1 MSESPHSIAEPS
13 TKKASA
19 DNLPVAP
26 NFDQRDWFL
35 VSTHEVTTALSVDP
49 TQGLAEEEARRR
61 LAEVGPNE
69 LSEEG
74 KIKPWQIL
82 LQQFT
87 EPLVIVLIIA
97 AAVAGLLWFL
107 ERGSPDHEPAPYDTL
122 VILAIVVLN
131 ALLGFI
137 QEYRAEQAVAA
148 LRKMAAPESTV
159 RRNGKIRDIPA
170 HDLVPG
176 DLLLLE
182 AGDRIPA
189 DARLLQ
195 TVNLDVEESA
205 LTGESVPVHKQ
216 IGALTEPDAPLGDR
230 KNMVFMGSAVTY
242 GRGEA
247 VVVATGMQ
255 TQMGGIATLIQS
267 VGDEETP
274 LQKELARIGKQ
285 LGLLV
290 LVVAAV
296 VTVTGI
302 WRAGSF
308 SNSILIEMFLFG
320 VALAVAAI
328 PEGLPAVVTAVLA
341 LGVRRMA
348 ERNAIVRRLPAVET
362 LGSATVICSDKTGT
376 LTRNQMTVR
385 RILLGVDN
393 VLEVT
398 GEGYEPEG
406 DFLTADGKPFDRND
420 EHLYTLLRGAAL
432 NNDARLVKNAED
444 RWAIEGDPTE
454 GALLVAAS
462 KANLDPEQLR
472 HRLPRNGEIPFS
484 SERKRM
490 ATIHTVDERPVA
502 FQKGAP
508 DVVIDLCTQ
517 VRMGDRVEPLTDEHR
532 ERIRA
537 INEEFASGA
546 LRTLA
551 FASREIPE
559 NMANQQEFTSEDVEH
574 DLIWEGLVGMIDPP
588 RAEARDSVEQAHGA
602 GIRTIMITGDHA
614 LTALAIAKELGI
626 AEEDAKAVTGQELAK
641 MDDAQLM
648 ETVRTVNVY
657 ARVNPEHKL
666 DIVRALKE
674 QGHVVA
680 MTGDGV
686 NDAPALRQADIG
698 VAMGITGTDV
708 SKEAADMVLADDNFA
723 TIVAAISEGRSIL
736 DNIKKFIRY
745 LLSSNAGEVMTMF
758 FGIILANFLGLFEEG
773 GAIFLPLLAVQIL
786 WINLVT
792 DGGPALALGVDPAE
806 KGLMARQP
814 RRQDEPIIDRAMW
827 LFIGLVGLVMMVGT
841 LFVLDGYLPGG
852 LVNLIDFDPDFEQM
866 NSYARTAAFTTL
878 VMFQMFNVINVRSQR
893 RSAFTSGLFNN
904 RWLWI
909 AVVTSILLHMLV
921 IYWPPLQAAFDT
933 VPLNL
938 FDWLVATAVAS
949 SVLIVMEWGHR
960 GSGIGDAG

>member
-1 MSESPHSIAEPS
+1 MPADEVIA
-13 TKKASA
+13 
-19 DNLPVAP
+19 
-26 NFDQRDWFL
+26 
-35 VSTHEVTTALSVDP
+35 ALSVDP
-49 TQGLAEEEARRR
+49 EQGLTEQEVSRR

-69 LSEEG
+69 LREEG
-74 KIKPWQIL
+74 KIQPWQIL
-82 LQQFT
+82 LHQFT

-97 AAVAGLLWFL
+97 AAVAGFLWFL
-107 ERGSPDHEPAPYDTL
+107 ERGSPDHEPLPYDTI
-122 VILAIVVLN
+122 VILAIVILN
-131 ALLGFI
+131 ALLGFF
-137 QEYRAEQAVAA
+137 QEYRAEKAVAA
-148 LRKMAAPESTV
+148 LRKMSSPESTV
-159 RRNGKIRDIPA
+159 RRGGQIRNIPA

-176 DLLLLE
+176 DLLLVE
-182 AGDRIPA
+182 AGNRIPA
-189 DARLLQ
+189 DARLLK
-195 TVNLDVEESA
+195 TANLDVEESA

-216 IGALTEPDAPLGDR
+216 VAPLTNPDAPLGDR
-230 KNMVFMGSAVTY
+230 KNMLFMGSAVTY

-255 TQMGGIATLIQS
+255 TQMGSIATLIQS

-274 LQKELARIGKQ
+274 LQKELARVGKQ
-285 LGLLV
+285 LGVLV
-290 LVVAAV
+290 LAVVAV
-296 VTVTGI
+296 VTMAGI
-302 WRAGSF
+302 LRAGSF
-308 SNSILIEMFLFG
+308 TGSILIDMFLFG

-348 ERNAIVRRLPAVET
+348 DRNAIVRRLPAVET

-385 RILLGVDN
+385 RVLLGVDA

-398 GEGYEPEG
+398 GEGYEPDG
-406 DFLTADGKPFDRND
+406 DFLTDEGKPFNREDD
-420 EHLYTLLRGAAL
+420 HLCNLLRGASL

-454 GALLVAAS
+454 GALLVAAR
-462 KANLDPEQLR
+462 KANLDPEELR
-472 HRLPRNGEIPFS
+472 RSLPRNGEIPFS

-490 ATIHTVDERPVA
+490 TTIHTVDDRPVA
-502 FQKGAP
+502 FEKGAP
-508 DVVIDLCTQ
+508 DVVINLCTR
-517 VRMGDRVEPLTDEHR
+517 VRMGDSVEPLTDAHR

-537 INEEFASGA
+537 INEKFASSA

-551 FASREIPE
+551 FASRNIPDHL
-559 NMANQQEFTSEDVEH
+559 ANQQEYSPDDVEH
-574 DLIWEGLVGMIDPP
+574 DLVWEGLMGMIDPP
-588 RAEARDSVEQAHGA
+588 RAEARDSVAQAHGA

-614 LTALAIAKELGI
+614 LTALSIAKELGI
-626 AEEDAKAVTGQELAK
+626 AEEDSQAVTGQELTQ
-641 MDDAQLM
+641 MDDAQLT
-648 ETVRTVNVY
+648 ETVRSVNVY

-666 DIVRALKE
+666 RIVRALKE

-708 SKEAADMVLADDNFA
+708 SKEASDMVLADDNFA

-758 FGIILANFLGLFEEG
+758 VGIILANFLGLFDEG

-806 KGLMARQP
+806 KGLMERRP
-814 RRQDEPIIDRAMW
+814 RSQDEPIIDRSMW
-827 LFIGLVGLVMMVGT
+827 LMIGLVGVVMMVGT

-852 LVNLIDFDPDFEQM
+852 FVDLVNINGDFEAASQ
-866 NSYARTAAFTTL
+866 YARTAAFTTL
-878 VMFQMFNVINVRSQR
+878 VMFQVFNVFNARSQR
-893 RSAFTSGLFNN
+893 RSAFTSDLFSNP
-904 RWLWI
+904 WLWV
-909 AVVTSILLHMLV
+909 AVITSVLLQVVV
-921 IYWPPLQAAFDT
+921 IYWPPLQAAFET
-933 VPLNL
+933 VPLTL

-949 SVLIVMEWGHR
+949 SVLIVMELVKLAIPDR
-960 GSGIGDAG
+960 RQ